1 MTEPACDM
9 DVGAD
14 GLAPELAHVDGL
26 PFLGALFPIRRNA
39 LGFFS
44 RTLREHGDR
53 VQLRV
58 LGRKVILLC
67 HPDDFEAVLVRDRD
81 SFGRSSE
88 IRRLR
93 PIFGNGLLASDGAF
107 WRRQRNI
114 VQPSFQHDALAGY
127 ASIMLKCISRQIS
140 DWRIGEVRDIHA
152 DMMLYTRE
160 TICSVL
166 FGSEFA
172 ANNLKIADAVSVV
185 FGELRAEILYL
196 PIWRRLPF
204 ARSIRWNRAVKRL
217 NHSIRTIIGARRN
230 CFEAGNDLLGSLLN
244 ARDSDGCSMSDE
256 QLHDEILTF
265 FLAGH
270 ETAALSLT
278 WAVYLLATHPET
290 QKLAAEEVFKV
301 IGGRDIQVEHY
312 PFLHFLTAVTK
323 EALRLYP
330 PVWSLGRIA
339 TKDSALGSLPIAKG
353 TDVWLCLHRLHRD
366 PRWYPEPEQFYPER
380 WLGNEAQRRFTYA
393 PFGIGPRV
401 CIGQHF
407 AMAET
412 VLGLAS
418 MLRQFSFSPT
428 SSVPAEVNAWIS
440 LRPKQ
445 SIQLRLGQRNG

>member
-1 MTEPACDM
+1 LTEPACGRDA
-9 DVGAD
+9 GAD
-14 GLAPELAHVDGL
+14 VVATELVHVDGL
-26 PFLGALFPIRRNA
+26 PFLGSLFPIRRNA

-44 RTLREHGDR
+44 RILREHGDR

-67 HPDDFEAVLVRDRD
+67 HPDDIEEVLVRDRD
-81 SFGRSSE
+81 SFGRSAE

-114 VQPSFQHDALAGY
+114 VQPSFQNNAMTDY
-127 ASIMLKCISRQIS
+127 ASIMLGCISKQLS
-140 DWRIGEVRDIHA
+140 EWHIGEVRDIHA
-152 DMMLYTRE
+152 DMMRYTRE

-172 ANNLKIADAVSVV
+172 ANNLEIANAVSAV
-185 FGELRAEILYL
+185 FGDLRAEILYL

-204 ARSIRWNRAVKRL
+204 GRSIRWNRAVKLL
-217 NHSIRTIIGARRN
+217 NRSIRTIIGERRSRA
-230 CFEAGNDLLGSLLN
+230 ESGNDLLGSLLS
-244 ARDSDGCSMSDE
+244 AYDSDGYTMSDD
-256 QLHDEILTF
+256 QLHDEILTL

-278 WAVYLLATHPET
+278 WAAYLLATHPEI
-290 QKLAAEEVFKV
+290 QERAAEEVFTV
-301 IGGRDIQVEHY
+301 TAGGDVRAEHY
-312 PFLHFLTAVTK
+312 PHLRFVTAVVK

-339 TKDSALGSLPIAKG
+339 TKDSALGTLPVVKG
-353 TDVWLCLHRLHRD
+353 TDLWLCLHRMHRD
-366 PRWYPEPEQFYPER
+366 PRWYPEPERFQPER
-380 WLGNEAQRRFTYA
+380 WLGNQAQRRFTYV

-407 AMAET
+407 AKAET

-418 MLRQFSFSPT
+418 MLRRFSFSPT
-428 SSVPAEVNAWIS
+428 SSVPAQVNAWIS
-440 LRPKQ
+440 LRPRK
-445 SIQLRLGQRNG
+445 SIELRLQQRNR